1 LNLLFYIFILDT
13 CPSTARAKLFNFTA
27 LSHTAITYSVHNK
40 HSLSN
45 SLSACPITCIAFNG
59 WGSGLTFGTFTI
71 LACYLFCILNS
82 LNIIKFYLSSSIYTF
97 HKVDWHIH
105 NACLFFVSP
114 SLFRSSSKHFIQN
127 ILESS
132 HASHIHT
139 LKPSFELIK
148 NILLRKP
155 LPLIKW
161 FSRPCLIIHLLF
173 LRIW

>member
-1 LNLLFYIFILDT
+1 LNLLFYIFVLNP
-13 CPSTARAKLFNFTA
+13 CSFTARTKLFDFIT
-27 LSHTAITYSVHNK
+27 LSHTTITHSVHNK
-40 HSLSN
+40 HSLPN
-45 SLSACPITCIAFNG
+45 SLGTCPITSVAFNG
-59 WGSGLTFGTFTI
+59 WGSRFTLWTFTI

-97 HKVDWHIH
+97 HKVHWHIH

-132 HASHIHT
+132 HTSHIHT

-161 FSRPCLIIHLLF
+161 FRWSCLIIHLLF